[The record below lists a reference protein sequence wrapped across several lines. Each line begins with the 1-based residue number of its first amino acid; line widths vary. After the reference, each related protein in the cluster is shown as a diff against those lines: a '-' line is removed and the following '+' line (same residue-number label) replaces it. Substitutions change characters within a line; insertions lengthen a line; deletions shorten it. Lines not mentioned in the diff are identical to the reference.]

1 MPILDIEIVV
11 AADSDLDSS
20 LAAKL
25 ADAAGEVFASVAGQT
40 WVRLRP
46 LRADR
51 YAENG
56 GGPPEG
62 VLPVFVEVLL
72 ADPPMGEELRSQV
85 HRLTLAIA
93 NVCER
98 APENVHLVYGAAAR
112 GRVAFGGKLVGG
124 QS

>member
-11 AADSDLDSS
+11 AADADLDSS

-46 LRADR
+46 LGGEL

-56 GGPPEG
+56 G
-62 VLPVFVEVLL
+62 
-72 ADPPMGEELRSQV
+72 
-85 HRLTLAIA
+85 LTLAIA
-93 NVCER
+93 NVCDR
-98 APENVHLVYGAAAR
+98 APETVHLVYRPAAR

-124 QS
+124 